1 MDLCAFYPINQDK
14 PLKVL
19 SSKVMWKDYPNGRRW
34 IRRIRRRKTR
44 GRKSFP
50 MSNKPGTVNL
60 LPIKLSALKLHLGPV
75 HTK

>member
-44 GRKSFP
+44 GRKSKQEA
-50 MSNKPGTVNL
+50 SQ
-60 LPIKLSALKLHLGPV
+60 
-75 HTK
+75 